1 MTIEEIIADLEKLKY
16 HVRLLADTVDYS
28 QYPIESLILSLDWDE
43 NQIDRAHDI
52 FEKYD
57 ALLKTKTPI
66 KWHAFENELKLEF
79 NINYQTVKSIVLAF
93 FKNDQWVE
101 VCRGYAMSF
110 EPATPIEFHT
120 ITRNAN

>member
-1 MTIEEIIADLEKLKY
+1 MTIEEIMADLEKLKY
-16 HVRLLADTVDYS
+16 HVRVLADTVDYS

-43 NQIDRAHDI
+43 SQIERAHDI

-57 ALLKTKTPI
+57 DFLKNNTPI
-66 KWHAFENELKLEF
+66 KWNAFERELTTEF
-79 NINYQTVKSIVLAF
+79 NINYQTVKSIILAF

-110 EPATPIEFHT
+110 EPSTPVEFHS
-120 ITRNAN
+120 ITRKTD